1 MLSITSTTIRL
12 FLHVVAA
19 TVWVGGQLTL
29 AGLVPTLRAIDP
41 TAPKKVARQF
51 NRIAWPA
58 FCVLVLTGVW
68 NLVEVEVGDRSPSYQ
83 VTLFVKLC
91 IVALSGIAAF
101 LHTQARTRAGLAIW
115 GAVGGLATII
125 ALFLGVLLSA
135 NPFG

>member
-29 AGLVPTLRAIDP
+29 AGLVPALRAIDP
-41 TAPKKVARQF
+41 TAPKAVARQF

-58 FCVLVLTGVW
+58 FGVLLLTGVW
-68 NLVEVEVGDRSPSYQ
+68 NLVEVEVGDRSTAYQ

-115 GAVGGLATII
+115 GAVGGLATIV
-125 ALFLGVLLSA
+125 ALFMGVLLSTSA
-135 NPFG
+135 

>member
-1 MLSITSTTIRL
+1 MLPITSTTVRL
-12 FLHVVAA
+12 FLHVAAA

-41 TAPKKVARQF
+41 TAPKAVARQF

-58 FCVLVLTGVW
+58 FGVLVLTGVW
-68 NLVEVEVGDRSPSYQ
+68 NLVEVRVGDASTSYQ
-83 VTLFVKLC
+83 ATLFAKLC

-115 GAVGGLATII
+115 GAGGGLATIV
-125 ALFLGVLLSA
+125 ALFLGVLLRTSA
-135 NPFG
+135 